1 MKFRRQGI
9 VILMCLLTTSLLVGC
24 KVMDDQQREDRLK
37 ELLRDKYG
45 EEFEVREMYVTGG
58 VEAWCYPVD
67 NPDVI
72 FTIETTL
79 DMDNISADD
88 YLQTIVELQ
97 INNKVTPLAE
107 NKFGK
112 SLVSA
117 NIPLGA
123 TTDIENSSAKD
134 ICLEKLLE
142 YIHENGYSDHIFI
155 TVFCTSSD
163 TNQEYDFIKEIGKM
177 YQDGEIPYVN
187 LEIYFLNNEYFDDA
201 QEAINLYGWNSIG
214 STEITDIYDVLKEQN
229 SIMIH
234 FYEDGIPYVF
244 DEQSESNDA
253 LDIIKYQELRRGI
266 IY

>member
-58 VEAWCYPVD
+58 VEAWCYLVD

-88 YLQTIVELQ
+88 YLQTIVEHQLNDEMQ
-97 INNKVTPLAE
+97 VVAD
-107 NKFGK
+107 KFFSK
-112 SLVSA
+112 SLISV

-123 TTDIENSSAKD
+123 TNGYQNYKSEGID
-134 ICLEKLLE
+134 CEKLLE
-142 YIHENGYSDHIFI
+142 YIRSNNYSSDI
-155 TVFCTSSD
+155 TV
-163 TNQEYDFIKEIGKM
+163 NMFIKGEKYDIE
-177 YQDGEIPYVN
+177 YQVIH
-187 LEIYFLNNEYFDDA
+187 EIYRILSDYNVRRTYFVIYICDDQDIVKAQDAIAELGWHSIGDTTRMDIYKVKKEFKYYTLYFDENA
-201 QEAINLYGWNSIG
+201 KPY
-214 STEITDIYDVLKEQN
+214 IYDSKTDEEKLMDITIYKE
-229 SIMIH
+229 IR
-234 FYEDGIPYVF
+234 E
-244 DEQSESNDA
+244 EE
-253 LDIIKYQELRRGI
+253 
-266 IY
+266 